1 MAPLPAAAGE
11 CFAVWRGAVP
21 RFNLWDQSFSR
32 VELDQRSREAWLRIE
47 RQVRLHIPRTTETH
61 SLLRAARSCSERS
74 QIQRRPAMQ

>member
-47 RQVRLHIPRTTETH
+47 RQVRLLYRVLQRLIP
-61 SLLRAARSCSERS
+61 CSGGS
-74 QIQRRPAMQ
+74 FVF